1 MRGFFQDG
9 TLMRWRWIKEGIVMF
24 VGALGTWP
32 IIVGIGD
39 REEEWQRIG
48 DWNME
53 REESRE
59 FMNNW
64 TI

>member
-1 MRGFFQDG
+1 MQ
-9 TLMRWRWIKEGIVMF
+9 WRWIKEGIVML
-24 VGALGTWP
+24 VEALGTWP
-32 IIVGIGD
+32 VIVEIGD

-53 REESRE
+53 REESRK